1 MIKKRVSNRSQNNMG
16 EITEQTR
23 LYVLPFTEQGVKIVT
38 RFEYDSWGRTLN
50 MTYPDGE
57 KLTYE
62 YDRGG
67 QLKSMQ
73 GVKDSCTYNYLI
85 NQKYDKFGAKTEM
98 AYGNYMVN
106 KYMYNPL
113 NLRLDSLVASLQSNN
128 YFSMG
133 YRYDAKGNVTQLHSK
148 YSCFNGNNPITQTF
162 VYDSTDQLTDAQGTF
177 YTTTVT
183 YGNTGKIATYS
194 SPTTPNTTFYYPD
207 IKPTSTVFAP
217 DSSFDGDRFTYYDF
231 GINGSL
237 RRKWHY
243 EGDEFNREERG
254 EYYWFNAFNC
264 MKAYSFNGE
273 RYGYYGYDASG
284 ERTYKINVNP
294 DILYINAEN
303 VSMTYHIDR
312 YMLYPNGYMN
322 VNQAGEYTKHYYAD
336 ALRIASKIGG
346 NYDNNFCDSVAQI
359 ETDYP
364 EYITHRKNEQEFAMK
379 NELDSVTKYNI
390 ITSTLLFDAPNECL
404 LHGGFEEEVFYYHPD
419 HLGSTGMVTNKYA
432 NITQALLYAPFG
444 EIVNEYNPGWSS
456 NRVPK
461 YSFNAKEFDEEN
473 GMYYYSARYY
483 APPTFISRD
492 PMFEKYPSISPYTYC
507 ANNPMKYVDPTG
519 MDWIE
524 REVEG
529 TKEYF
534 FDRKVTSQAMA
545 DEKYGK
551 GAVTRL
557 QSGTMV
563 IGEGGRYKYILNNGN
578 DNKGEVTDLF
588 GNVMDKT
595 KNIQVLSR
603 TIIYATCDE
612 CLDPGTLYDNLF
624 GTSYTGG
631 NNPKTYSEKDN
642 FDFKPRNPSE
652 YGSVVHD
659 KMYNAAGAKGL
670 TDAFTNTNVW
680 KADALLTAYNIINM
694 ANPAASFKDKLRSTG
709 TAILFGGIT
718 LGKLTAKGV
727 KKVESMIK

>member
-1 MIKKRVSNRSQNNMG
+1 MLQ
-16 EITEQTR
+16 
-23 LYVLPFTEQGVKIVT
+23 IV
-38 RFEYDSWGRTLN
+38 
-50 MTYPDGE
+50 YPDGE
-57 KLTYE
+57 ILNYG

-85 NQKYDKFGAKTEM
+85 DQKYDKFGAKTEM
-98 AYGNYMVN
+98 AYGNYMVT

-461 YSFNAKEFDEEN
+461 YSFNAKELDEEN

-492 PMFEKYPSISPYTYC
+492 PLFEKYPSISPYAYC
-507 ANNPMKYVDPTG
+507 ANNPMKYIDPNG
-519 MDWIE
+519 EFPWLVIWAA
-524 REVEG
+524 VEIGLAIYDAYDAG
-529 TKEYF
+529 TTIA
-534 FDRKVTSQAMA
+534 DPNASTS
-545 DEKYGK
+545 
-551 GAVTRL
+551 
-557 QSGTMV
+557 
-563 IGEGGRYKYILNNGN
+563 
-578 DNKGEVTDLF
+578 
-588 GNVMDKT
+588 DK
-595 KNIQVLSR
+595 
-603 TIIYATCDE
+603 II
-612 CLDPGTLYDNLF
+612 
-624 GTSYTGG
+624 S
-631 NNPKTYSEKDN
+631 
-642 FDFKPRNPSE
+642 
-652 YGSVVHD
+652 
-659 KMYNAAGAKGL
+659 
-670 TDAFTNTNVW
+670 
-680 KADALLTAYNIINM
+680 
-694 ANPAASFKDKLRSTG
+694 
-709 TAILFGGIT
+709 
-718 LGKLTAKGV
+718 
-727 KKVESMIK
+727 

>member
-1 MIKKRVSNRSQNNMG
+1 MIEKRVSNRNQNNMG
-16 EITEQTR
+16 EITKSTR
-23 LYVLPFTEQGVKIVT
+23 AYALPTQAQPIALSTEFT
-38 RFEYDSWGRTLN
+38 YDSWGRMLQIV
-50 MTYPDGE
+50 YPDGE
-57 KLTYE
+57 ILNYG

-85 NQKYDKFGAKTEM
+85 DQKYDKFGAKTEM
-98 AYGNYMVN
+98 AYGNYMVT

-461 YSFNAKEFDEEN
+461 YSFNAKELDEEN
-473 GMYYYSARYY
+473 NMYYYSARYY

-492 PMFEKYPSISPYTYC
+492 PLFEKYPSISPYAYC
-507 ANNPMKYVDPTG
+507 NNNPIRFIDPTG
-519 MDWIE
+519 MFYEDPPKFPMTEAYIKGLWNGFKGGLDLIIHPKE
-524 REVEG
+524 TFNNLKQAVANPKETLQAIGNSISDSYEAVRSGDGEKIASITGNILGGFVFAEG
-529 TKEYF
+529 TA
-534 FDRKVTSQAMA
+534 KVVSGISKATSATSAVGELSTTGIKVGSDVTQGVSPNVQKVLNTLDDIKVQGGTVKVNPLNPTQEINMTFQKGTQKL
-545 DEKYGK
+545 DLRIETHTIPKKYG
-551 GAVTRL
+551 GNGVTPQRH
-557 QSGTMV
+557 MNV
-563 IGEGGRYKYILNNGN
+563 
-578 DNKGEVTDLF
+578 DLYP
-588 GNVMDKT
+588 N
-595 KNIQVLSR
+595 
-603 TIIYATCDE
+603 
-612 CLDPGTLYDNLF
+612 
-624 GTSYTGG
+624 
-631 NNPKTYSEKDN
+631 
-642 FDFKPRNPSE
+642 
-652 YGSVVHD
+652 
-659 KMYNAAGAKGL
+659 
-670 TDAFTNTNVW
+670 
-680 KADALLTAYNIINM
+680 
-694 ANPAASFKDKLRSTG
+694 
-709 TAILFGGIT
+709 
-718 LGKLTAKGV
+718 
-727 KKVESMIK
+727 KKVLPNSGHKILE